1 MTNNGGFCCS
11 EAFSV
16 YGSGEEVRLMYSV
29 VREVIAAGDLTM
41 MGGLLTYLLKHK
53 DVRQVVA
60 MINDLRSAMNERLRQ
75 MSCAAYS

>member
-1 MTNNGGFCCS
+1 MARG
-11 EAFSV
+11 
-16 YGSGEEVRLMYSV
+16 GEEVRLMYSV

-60 MINDLRSAMNERLRQ
+60 MINDLRSAMNERLRR

>member
-1 MTNNGGFCCS
+1 
-11 EAFSV
+11 
-16 YGSGEEVRLMYSV
+16 MYSV

-60 MINDLRSAMNERLRQ
+60 MINDLRSAMNERLRR
-75 MSCAAYS
+75 MSCAEYS